1 MVEIIQGNVIK
12 EFHCEKKQSVLE
24 FLRESGYMV
33 SAVCSGNQTCGKC
46 KVQFTEK
53 IPIPNEREKQ
63 FFSSR
68 EIKEGFRLSCAHS
81 IRSGMTIKLQEN
93 KTYQS
98 LTSFELPDSLGLDK
112 ENSKGYGAAIDLGTT
127 TVVIGLVSRKKKE
140 IVQVISFL
148 NPQSSYGSDVI
159 SRIEASKQYGV
170 EVLQTLVLDQ
180 IRKEIEALC
189 ELENTTVS
197 EITDFVISGNTTM
210 LYLLQGYDPRELA
223 VAPFRVSHSEYAEYD
238 ASMFF
243 SENWRGKVRMFPCIS
258 AYVGGDIVSGLYAF
272 GEALEENQPAS
283 LLDLGTNGEIVLINQ
298 NEMICAATAAGPAFE
313 GAGIQFGIGGI
324 SGAIDSVRFDG
335 EKMVYTTID
344 QADPIGICGS
354 GIIDVVAEGIR
365 IDRIDKTGRMA
376 EGDLLLCEDTKRIVF
391 TQKDIREVQLAKAAI
406 AAGIKVLAAHAEI
419 TVDQIGSLFIAG
431 GFGQYLNL
439 QHAGTIGLFPK
450 ELIGRSKVIGNA
462 SFAGA
467 FKAVFDSNLKENLL
481 EIRKKCAYIE
491 LSSEKTF
498 NGIYIQEMGF

>member
-1 MVEIIQGNVIK
+1 MVEIIQGNVVK
-12 EFHCEKKQSVLE
+12 KFHCEKKQSVLE

-46 KVQFTEK
+46 KVQILEES
-53 IPIPNEREKQ
+53 PMPNDREHQ

-68 EIKEGFRLSCAHS
+68 EIEEGHRLSCAHQ
-81 IRSGMTIKLQEN
+81 IRSGMRIKLEEN
-93 KTYQS
+93 QTYQS
-98 LTSFELPDSLGLDK
+98 LTNFELPNSFELDK
-112 ENSKGYGAAIDLGTT
+112 KNSKGYGVAIDLGTT
-127 TVVIGLVSRKKKE
+127 TVVIGLVSRRTKE
-140 IVQVISFL
+140 IAQVISFL
-148 NPQSSYGSDVI
+148 NPQSSFGSDVI

-170 EVLQTLVLDQ
+170 EVLRELILDE
-180 IRKEIEALC
+180 IRKGIEALC
-189 ELENTTVS
+189 ELEKIRVF

-238 ASMFF
+238 ASTFF
-243 SENWRGKVRMFPCIS
+243 SKKWRGTVRIFPCIS

-272 GEALEENQPAS
+272 GEELEESQPAC
-283 LLDLGTNGEIVLINQ
+283 LLDLGTNGEIVLMNQ

-313 GAGIQFGIGGI
+313 GAGIQSGIGGI
-324 SGAIDSVRFDG
+324 SGAIDKVRFDG
-335 EKMVYTTID
+335 KEVVYSTID

-365 IDRIDKTGRMA
+365 IERIDKTGRMA
-376 EGDLLLCEDTKRIVF
+376 KGDLCLCEEPKQIVF

-419 TVDQIGSLFIAG
+419 TVDQIESLFIAG

-439 QHAGTIGLFPK
+439 QHAGTIGLIPK
-450 ELIGRSKVIGNA
+450 ELIGRSRTIGNA

-467 FKAVFDSNLKENLL
+467 VKALFDLNYEENLE
-481 EIRKKCAYIE
+481 EIREKCAYIE

-498 NGIYIQEMGF
+498 NGICIQEMGF